1 MAAINQMPGIEF
13 ENWVAARLRRAGWD
27 VSMTAATGYYGVD
40 LIAKKSGQCV
50 AVQCKRYGKSVGVS
64 AVQQVVARCIIDVP
78 AAGS

>member
-1 MAAINQMPGIEF
+1 
-13 ENWVAARLRRAGWD
+13 
-27 VSMTAATGYYGVD
+27 MTAATGYYGVD